1 MAMPIGAIVGSLAAI
16 YGNKKNQSNS
26 KTNLI
31 NLNKF
36 RELHTKRNLILNY
49 LEKKF
54 KCKKISIIEELDI
67 NDTIFKLDFDVYFIG
82 IRLSNELIIEAS
94 IDYLYNYSYNLI
106 LGQLS
111 KDKKEKYIKYIND

>member
-26 KTNLI
+26 HTNLI

-36 RELHTKRNLILNY
+36 RELHTKQNLILNY

-54 KCKKISIIEELDI
+54 KCKKISIIEELNI
-67 NDTIFKLDFDVYFIG
+67 NDTIYKLDFNVYFIG

-94 IDYLYNYSYNLI
+94 IDYLYDYSYDLI
-106 LGQLS
+106 LGQLC